1 MPLELLAFL
10 LLVLVLAVWLIVRHQ
25 NLRLRQM
32 QHRERLAAIDRAVD
46 DRSSEG
52 PTTFREG
59 DQEMSDPMTQW
70 KDPSTYINW
79 FRITTLGLAFLL
91 MFGGVG
97 LLTAF
102 IIMPDP
108 EMQRIWSVG
117 LIPMMAG
124 FGLFLFAILSSKL
137 IPKKEN

>member
-1 MPLELLAFL
+1 
-10 LLVLVLAVWLIVRHQ
+10 
-25 NLRLRQM
+25 
-32 QHRERLAAIDRAVD
+32 
-46 DRSSEG
+46 
-52 PTTFREG
+52 
-59 DQEMSDPMTQW
+59 MSDPMTQW